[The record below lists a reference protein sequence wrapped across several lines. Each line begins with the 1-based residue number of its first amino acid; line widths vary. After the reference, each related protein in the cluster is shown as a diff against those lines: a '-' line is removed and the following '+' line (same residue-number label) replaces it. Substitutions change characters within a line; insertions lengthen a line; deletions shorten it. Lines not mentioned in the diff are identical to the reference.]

1 MRDTDVIVLCTE
13 PRDLPHLTLGRHVVA
28 LSFLL
33 VSSGSTSYR
42 LTN

>member
-1 MRDTDVIVLCTE
+1 MRDADVVVLYTE
-13 PRDLPHLTLGRHVVA
+13 PRDLPHLTLGRHVVT
-28 LSFLL
+28 LSFRL